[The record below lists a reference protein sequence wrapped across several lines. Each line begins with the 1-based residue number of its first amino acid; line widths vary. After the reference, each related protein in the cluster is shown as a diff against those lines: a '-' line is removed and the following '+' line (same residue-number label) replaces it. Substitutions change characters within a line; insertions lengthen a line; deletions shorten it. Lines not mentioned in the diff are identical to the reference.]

1 MLSLEYDVVLREAC
15 MPLVN
20 RHNYTT
26 FMYND
31 LPYNKWG
38 KHGILSLSFGEGA
51 LQKLIVKY

>member
-1 MLSLEYDVVLREAC
+1 MLREVF

-20 RHNYTT
+20 RHNYAM

-38 KHGILSLSFGEGA
+38 KHGILSLSFGEGGFA
-51 LQKLIVKY
+51 NINCQVLS